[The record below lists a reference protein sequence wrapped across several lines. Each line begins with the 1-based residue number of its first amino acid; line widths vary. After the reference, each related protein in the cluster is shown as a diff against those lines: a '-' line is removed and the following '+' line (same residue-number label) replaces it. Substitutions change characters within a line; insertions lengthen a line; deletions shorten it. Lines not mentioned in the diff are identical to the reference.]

1 MGRGL
6 YTFKGKRGS
15 GEVIRDWLFASCKV
29 LVKAFSEGKELGCGI
44 KEQCME
50 ASRHGPGTINR

>member
-1 MGRGL
+1 MDVEVGRGL

-29 LVKAFSEGKELGCGI
+29 LVKAFSSAEILS
-44 KEQCME
+44 
-50 ASRHGPGTINR
+50 SRWLLSA